1 MTTSSEVQRGNYL
14 EVVSKPS
21 IGLKIKVGGGFKPQA

>member
-1 MTTSSEVQRGNYL
+1 MAVGRGRRSEVGEKNL

-21 IGLKIKVGGGFKPQA
+21 IGLKVKAD